1 MDTAVDR
8 FLGKYPT
15 ARLGL
20 AVIVSIVVLADL
32 IVLVGDTTALSEQPA
47 PVGSTPGESVAP
59 SFDQSADPTAGPTAE
74 GSAAAAPPA
83 SVPSV
88 STESVRPTP
97 APTRTTRTTH
107 APAPAPPTSTY
118 PRRPRPSST
127 HRTRSPFEERCRD
140 GEIEPWLCHGM
151 PN

>member
-20 AVIVSIVVLADL
+20 AAIVSIVVLADL
-32 IVLVGDTTALSEQPA
+32 IVLVGDTAAVSEWPA
-47 PVGSTPGESVAP
+47 PVASTPADSVAP
-59 SFDQSADPTAGPTAE
+59 SFDQSAQPTAE

-83 SVPSV
+83 SVSPV
-88 STESVRPTP
+88 PTESVRPTP
-97 APTRTTRTTH
+97 PTRTAH
-107 APAPAPPTSTY
+107 APAPAPPTSTT

>member
-32 IVLVGDTTALSEQPA
+32 IVLVGDTTALSEQPG
-47 PVGSTPGESVAP
+47 PVASTPGDSVAP
-59 SFDQSADPTAGPTAE
+59 SFDQTVQPTAGPSAD

-83 SVPSV
+83 SVPPV
-88 STESVRPTP
+88 PTESVRPTP
-97 APTRTTRTTH
+97 APTRATH
-107 APAPAPPTSTY
+107 APAPAPPTSTT
-118 PRRPRPSST
+118 PRRPRPNST

>member
-8 FLGKYPT
+8 FLGKYAT

-20 AVIVSIVVLADL
+20 AAIVSIVVLADL
-32 IVLVGDTTALSEQPA
+32 IVLVGDTAAVSERPA
-47 PVGSTPGESVAP
+47 PVASTPGESVAP
-59 SFDQSADPTAGPTAE
+59 SFDQSVQPPADP
-74 GSAAAAPPA
+74 SAAAAPPA
-83 SVPSV
+83 SVSSV
-88 STESVRPTP
+88 PTESVRPTP
-97 APTRTTRTTH
+97 APTRTAH
-107 APAPAPPTSTY
+107 APAPAPPTSTA
-118 PRRPRPSST
+118 PRRPRPRPSGT

>member
-20 AVIVSIVVLADL
+20 AAIVSIVVLADL
-32 IVLVGDTTALSEQPA
+32 IVLVGDTAAVSERPA
-47 PVGSTPGESVAP
+47 PVASTPGESVAP
-59 SFDQSADPTAGPTAE
+59 SFDQSVQPTADPSVH

-83 SVPSV
+83 SVSSV
-88 STESVRPTP
+88 PTESVRPTP
-97 APTRTTRTTH
+97 APTRTAH
-107 APAPAPPTSTY
+107 APAPAPPTSTT

>member
-20 AVIVSIVVLADL
+20 AAIVSIVVLADL
-32 IVLVGDTTALSEQPA
+32 IVLVGDTAAVSERPA
-47 PVGSTPGESVAP
+47 PVASTPGESVAP
-59 SFDQSADPTAGPTAE
+59 SFDQSVQPTAE

-83 SVPSV
+83 SVSSLP
-88 STESVRPTP
+88 TESVRPTP
-97 APTRTTRTTH
+97 APTRTAH
-107 APAPAPPTSTY
+107 APAPAPPTSTT

>member
-8 FLGKYPT
+8 FLGKYAT

-20 AVIVSIVVLADL
+20 AAIVSIVVLADL
-32 IVLVGDTTALSEQPA
+32 IVLVGDTAAVSERPA
-47 PVGSTPGESVAP
+47 PVASTPGESVAP
-59 SFDQSADPTAGPTAE
+59 SFDQSVQPTADP
-74 GSAAAAPPA
+74 SAAAAPPA
-83 SVPSV
+83 SVSSV
-88 STESVRPTP
+88 PTESVRPTP
-97 APTRTTRTTH
+97 APTRTAH
-107 APAPAPPTSTY
+107 APAPAPPTSTA
-118 PRRPRPSST
+118 PRRPRPRPSGT